1 LRKILDDRPEVEYCL
16 GVMKK
21 RFIPHYAES
30 KAVCWHLITRVVDRS
45 FVLQRKEREKM
56 IEIIRNYE
64 FFCGVKV
71 LSYCIMTNHLHL
83 LVEVPPKKKGASVEI
98 SDDELLAR
106 LKRLYSPEA
115 YRDAK
120 WMLEHLR
127 KEKSQVA
134 AEAFKAKFT
143 CRMHD
148 VSEFMKGVKQNFS
161 RWFNRTHNR
170 VGTLWESRFKS
181 VVVEDGFALRVM
193 AVYIDLNPV
202 RAGMVER
209 PEDYRWSSYG
219 EAMLPVAKG
228 KVGGGR
234 ELARSGICRVLQK
247 NRSMGG
253 RLKESDAYE
262 LWDEGASA
270 RYRMMLFSDGEEV
283 FEDGY
288 EASVQAVGEAPS
300 VVKKGFNRKEVEK
313 VLKNGGTLTFGEA
326 MRCRLRYMS
335 DGVAVGS
342 QEFLEG
348 LFGGRKSGV
357 GSTHLGSC
365 ATMLW
370 NEVC

>member
-1 LRKILDDRPEVEYCL
+1 
-16 GVMKK
+16 MKK
-21 RFIPHYAES
+21 RFIPHYAQS
-30 KAVCWHLITRVVDRS
+30 KAVCWHLITRVVDRN

-127 KEKSQVA
+127 EGESQSA
-134 AEAFKAKFT
+134 AEEFKAKFT

-193 AVYIDLNPV
+193 SIYIDLNPV
-202 RAGMVER
+202 RAGMVEK
-209 PEDYRWSSYG
+209 PEDYKWSSYG
-219 EAMLPVAKG
+219 EAMLPVAK
-228 KVGGGR
+228 VG
-234 ELARSGICRVLQK
+234 
-247 NRSMGG
+247 
-253 RLKESDAYE
+253 
-262 LWDEGASA
+262 
-270 RYRMMLFSDGEEV
+270 
-283 FEDGY
+283 
-288 EASVQAVGEAPS
+288 
-300 VVKKGFNRKEVEK
+300 
-313 VLKNGGTLTFGEA
+313 
-326 MRCRLRYMS
+326 
-335 DGVAVGS
+335 
-342 QEFLEG
+342 
-348 LFGGRKSGV
+348 
-357 GSTHLGSC
+357 
-365 ATMLW
+365 
-370 NEVC
+370 

>member
-1 LRKILDDRPEVEYCL
+1 MRNR
-16 GVMKK
+16 
-21 RFIPHYAES
+21 RS
-30 KAVCWHLITRVVDRS
+30 KAVCWHLITRVVDRN

-56 IEIIRNYE
+56 IELIRNYE

-127 KEKSQVA
+127 EGKSQVA
-134 AEAFKAKFT
+134 AEEFKAKFT

-181 VVVEDGFALRVM
+181 VVVEDGFALRVIS
-193 AVYIDLNPV
+193 AYIDLNPV
-202 RAGMVER
+202 RAGMVEK
-209 PEDYRWSSYG
+209 PEDYKWSSYG

-228 KVGGGR
+228 KSAKGR
-234 ELARSGICRVLQK
+234 ALARAGICRVLQK
-247 NRSMGG
+247 NRSVGG

-262 LWDEGASA
+262 SWDDGASE
-270 RYRMMLFSDGEEV
+270 RYRMMLFADGEEV

-288 EASVQAVGEAPS
+288 AVGGGGGEVAAGKLK
-300 VVKKGFNRKEVEK
+300 VVRTGFCRKDVEK
-313 VLKNGGTLTFGEA
+313 VLKNGGKLTFGEA

-342 QEFLEG
+342 REFVDG
-348 LFGGRKSGV
+348 LFEKSRELFGPKRKTGARIIREV
-357 GSTHLGSC
+357 GWREKQSRLYTFRQLKKD
-365 ATMLW
+365 AV
-370 NEVC
+370 E